1 MDENKNDTNNCFL
14 PPKTSNKKTLVLDLD
29 ETLVHSQFLE
39 FSSPSDIIIKIE
51 IEKEIYDIHVL
62 VRPGVKEFLEKM
74 EKYYEIVIF
83 TASISKYAD
92 ILLNIIDP
100 KGLCPFRLFRE
111 HCTLINNTFVKDLKN
126 LGRDLK
132 DIIIVDN
139 SPLSYSFHPENGLPI
154 LSWFEDKNDRELYN
168 IIPLLIFL
176 SGVKDVREYIP
187 KLVVENA
194 ISYIEVEKLFKN
206 NNFDYKKL
214 KNNIKNRNIK
224 NINNNKPNKNNIN
237 NPSKNTNDMDNQNQ
251 EKQNNSKEYNINI
264 QIVQNN
270 INNINNIL
278 EEKNNKDLKNKLIKY
293 LSISNNDNLKNQKQA
308 AEKLLKLKQK
318 SIISNIDNPNT
329 QNCKISYNKTKENT
343 NNNNN
348 NNNIKGHKRQ
358 KTFNE
363 NLNNVK
369 FSKDIEKNYKK
380 ININTKKN
388 MKKLIQKYYKNSI
401 KKNSNSVQ
409 FKQIQN
415 IINKKRRR
423 EKTPNNNI
431 NTISFVNNTHI
442 KLSKINFQKNLLI
455 TPSSNKKRNN
465 SNNNRTKLSLL
476 SESSDNNF
484 IKKLCTL
491 SGKSRL
497 SNNNT
502 NNQKRNINQANLQ
515 FKVKF
520 KSNNNFN
527 LSSNKFDIMNN
538 SINIKKHTSNN
549 KIYGKFKL
557 LDNMMT
563 PCHRKQKSYN
573 ENNFFI
579 KIKKNLI
586 KPSELKTR
594 RLLSKNDFL
603 KSEIQKANK
612 TNQINLHTGVG
623 DFKNKLIKRTYG
635 NFKKINL
642 KNIDF
647 ITKKEKK
654 RKNDIKNKKKSI
666 ELNANIT
673 ELNLN
678 ENMFNLY
685 KTLNRNEK
693 NKNEDTFIFN
703 NTSDNF
709 LNDKTTFR
717 KINHQ
722 KTISYNL
729 NSTRNL
735 NNLMVSK
742 KKLQTKY
749 RINYISKNRTVK
761 RQSQKDFNSMNDGLK
776 RYKKEKDDGSLD
788 MKNMFKNKFF
798 EYSYYTRD
806 VNSKNENKSKNRGKK
821 TANKKIY
828 NNK

>member
-51 IEKEIYDIHVL
+51 IENEIYDIHVL

-251 EKQNNSKEYNINI
+251 ENQNNSKEYNINI

>member
-1 MDENKNDTNNCFL
+1 MDENKNDNNNCFL

-111 HCTLINNTFVKDLKN
+111 HCTLINNTFVKDLKK

-176 SGVKDVREYIP
+176 SDVKDVREYIP

-194 ISYIEVEKLFKN
+194 ISYTEVEKLLKN
-206 NNFDYKKL
+206 NGFDYKKL
-214 KNNIKNRNIK
+214 KNNNKNRNNK
-224 NINNNKPNKNNIN
+224 NINNIKTNKNNIN
-237 NPSKNTNDMDNQNQ
+237 IPSKNTNSLDNQNQ
-251 EKQNNSKEYNINI
+251 EKQANSKEYNINI

-278 EEKNNKDLKNKLIKY
+278 DEKHNKDLKNKLIKY
-293 LSISNNDNLKNQKQA
+293 LSISNNDNSKNQKQT

-318 SIISNIDNPNT
+318 NIISNIENPNS
-329 QNCKISYNKTKENT
+329 KISYNKTKEN

-348 NNNIKGHKRQ
+348 NNNVKGHKRQ
-358 KTFNE
+358 KTFND

-369 FSKDIEKNYKK
+369 FSKDKEKNYKK
-380 ININTKKN
+380 ISINTKKN
-388 MKKLIQKYYKNSI
+388 MKKLIQKYYKDSF

-423 EKTPNNNI
+423 EKTPNNINNI
-431 NTISFVNNTHI
+431 NTISFINNTHI

-455 TPSSNKKRNN
+455 TPSVNKKRNN

-476 SESSDNNF
+476 SESSDNNI
-484 IKKLCTL
+484 IKKLCIL
-491 SGKSRL
+491 SNKSRI

-502 NNQKRNINQANLQ
+502 NNQKRNINQTNLQ
-515 FKVKF
+515 FKTKF

-538 SINIKKHTSNN
+538 SISIKKHSSNN
-549 KIYGKFKL
+549 KIYRKFKL
-557 LDNMMT
+557 LDSMMT

-573 ENNFFI
+573 ENNFFL

-612 TNQINLHTGVG
+612 TNQIVLVI
-623 DFKNKLIKRTYG
+623 L
-635 NFKKINL
+635 
-642 KNIDF
+642 
-647 ITKKEKK
+647 
-654 RKNDIKNKKKSI
+654 
-666 ELNANIT
+666 
-673 ELNLN
+673 
-678 ENMFNLY
+678 
-685 KTLNRNEK
+685 
-693 NKNEDTFIFN
+693 
-703 NTSDNF
+703 
-709 LNDKTTFR
+709 
-717 KINHQ
+717 
-722 KTISYNL
+722 
-729 NSTRNL
+729 
-735 NNLMVSK
+735 
-742 KKLQTKY
+742 
-749 RINYISKNRTVK
+749 RIN
-761 RQSQKDFNSMNDGLK
+761 
-776 RYKKEKDDGSLD
+776 
-788 MKNMFKNKFF
+788 
-798 EYSYYTRD
+798 
-806 VNSKNENKSKNRGKK
+806 
-821 TANKKIY
+821 
-828 NNK
+828 

>member
-1 MDENKNDTNNCFL
+1 MDENKNDNNNCFL

-111 HCTLINNTFVKDLKN
+111 HCTLINNTFVKDLKK

-176 SGVKDVREYIP
+176 SDVKDVREYIP

-194 ISYIEVEKLFKN
+194 ISYTEVEKLLKN
-206 NNFDYKKL
+206 NGFDYKKL
-214 KNNIKNRNIK
+214 KNNNKNRNNK
-224 NINNNKPNKNNIN
+224 NINNIKTNKNNIN
-237 NPSKNTNDMDNQNQ
+237 IPSKNTNSLDNQNQ
-251 EKQNNSKEYNINI
+251 EKQANSKEYNINI

-278 EEKNNKDLKNKLIKY
+278 DEKHNKDLKNKLIKY
-293 LSISNNDNLKNQKQA
+293 LSISNNDNSKNQKQT

-318 SIISNIDNPNT
+318 NIISNIENPNS
-329 QNCKISYNKTKENT
+329 KISYNKTKEN

-348 NNNIKGHKRQ
+348 NNNVKGHKRQ
-358 KTFNE
+358 KTFND

-369 FSKDIEKNYKK
+369 FSKDKEKNYKK
-380 ININTKKN
+380 ISINTKKN
-388 MKKLIQKYYKNSI
+388 MKKLIQKYYKDSF

-423 EKTPNNNI
+423 EKTPNNINNI
-431 NTISFVNNTHI
+431 NTISFINNTHI

-455 TPSSNKKRNN
+455 TPSVNKKRNN

-476 SESSDNNF
+476 SESSDNNI
-484 IKKLCTL
+484 IKKLCIL
-491 SGKSRL
+491 SNKSRI

-502 NNQKRNINQANLQ
+502 NNQKRNINQTNLQ
-515 FKVKF
+515 FKTKF

-527 LSSNKFDIMNN
+527 LSS
-538 SINIKKHTSNN
+538 
-549 KIYGKFKL
+549 
-557 LDNMMT
+557 
-563 PCHRKQKSYN
+563 
-573 ENNFFI
+573 
-579 KIKKNLI
+579 
-586 KPSELKTR
+586 
-594 RLLSKNDFL
+594 
-603 KSEIQKANK
+603 
-612 TNQINLHTGVG
+612 
-623 DFKNKLIKRTYG
+623 
-635 NFKKINL
+635 
-642 KNIDF
+642 
-647 ITKKEKK
+647 
-654 RKNDIKNKKKSI
+654 
-666 ELNANIT
+666 
-673 ELNLN
+673 
-678 ENMFNLY
+678 
-685 KTLNRNEK
+685 
-693 NKNEDTFIFN
+693 
-703 NTSDNF
+703 
-709 LNDKTTFR
+709 
-717 KINHQ
+717 
-722 KTISYNL
+722 
-729 NSTRNL
+729 
-735 NNLMVSK
+735 
-742 KKLQTKY
+742 
-749 RINYISKNRTVK
+749 
-761 RQSQKDFNSMNDGLK
+761 
-776 RYKKEKDDGSLD
+776 
-788 MKNMFKNKFF
+788 
-798 EYSYYTRD
+798 
-806 VNSKNENKSKNRGKK
+806 
-821 TANKKIY
+821 
-828 NNK
+828 

>member
-1 MDENKNDTNNCFL
+1 M
-14 PPKTSNKKTLVLDLD
+14 
-29 ETLVHSQFLE
+29 
-39 FSSPSDIIIKIE
+39 
-51 IEKEIYDIHVL
+51 
-62 VRPGVKEFLEKM
+62 
-74 EKYYEIVIF
+74 
-83 TASISKYAD
+83 
-92 ILLNIIDP
+92 
-100 KGLCPFRLFRE
+100 
-111 HCTLINNTFVKDLKN
+111 
-126 LGRDLK
+126 
-132 DIIIVDN
+132 
-139 SPLSYSFHPENGLPI
+139 
-154 LSWFEDKNDRELYN
+154 
-168 IIPLLIFL
+168 
-176 SGVKDVREYIP
+176 
-187 KLVVENA
+187 
-194 ISYIEVEKLFKN
+194 
-206 NNFDYKKL
+206 
-214 KNNIKNRNIK
+214 
-224 NINNNKPNKNNIN
+224 
-237 NPSKNTNDMDNQNQ
+237 
-251 EKQNNSKEYNINI
+251 
-264 QIVQNN
+264 
-270 INNINNIL
+270 
-278 EEKNNKDLKNKLIKY
+278 
-293 LSISNNDNLKNQKQA
+293 
-308 AEKLLKLKQK
+308 
-318 SIISNIDNPNT
+318 
-329 QNCKISYNKTKENT
+329 
-343 NNNNN
+343 
-348 NNNIKGHKRQ
+348 
-358 KTFNE
+358 
-363 NLNNVK
+363 NNVK
-369 FSKDIEKNYKK
+369 FSKDKEKNYKK

-388 MKKLIQKYYKNSI
+388 MKKLIQKYYKESI
-401 KKNSNSVQ
+401 KKNSNSAQ

-423 EKTPNNNI
+423 EKTPNNINNI

-455 TPSSNKKRNN
+455 TPSANKKRNN

-476 SESSDNNF
+476 NESSDNNF

-491 SGKSRL
+491 SNKSRMN
-497 SNNNT
+497 NNNT
-502 NNQKRNINQANLQ
+502 NNQKMNINQTNLQ
-515 FKVKF
+515 FKAKF

-538 SINIKKHTSNN
+538 SINIKKQSSNN
-549 KIYGKFKL
+549 KIYGKFKF
-557 LDNMMT
+557 LDSMMT

-573 ENNFFI
+573 ENNFFL

-612 TNQINLHTGVG
+612 TNQINFHTGIG

-647 ITKKEKK
+647 ITKKDKK
-654 RKNDIKNKKKSI
+654 RKIDIKNKKKSTEI
-666 ELNANIT
+666 NTNIN

-693 NKNEDTFIFN
+693 NKNEDTFVFN

-709 LNDKTTFR
+709 LNDRTTFR

-729 NSTRNL
+729 NSTRNF
-735 NNLMVSK
+735 NNLMISK

-749 RINYISKNRTVK
+749 RLNYISKNRTVK

-798 EYSYYTRD
+798 DYSYYTNN
-806 VNSKNENKSKNRGKK
+806 VNSKNENKSKNRGIK
-821 TANKKIY
+821 TATKKIH

>member
-51 IEKEIYDIHVL
+51 IENEIYDIHVL

>member
-1 MDENKNDTNNCFL
+1 MDENKNDNNNCFL

-51 IEKEIYDIHVL
+51 IENEIYDIHVL

-111 HCTLINNTFVKDLKN
+111 HCTLINNTFVKDLKK

-139 SPLSYSFHPENGLPI
+139 SPLSYSFHPQNGLPI

-176 SGVKDVREYIP
+176 SDVKDVREYIP
-187 KLVVENA
+187 KLVVENT
-194 ISYIEVEKLFKN
+194 ISYTEVEKLLKN
-206 NNFDYKKL
+206 NGFDFKKI
-214 KNNIKNRNIK
+214 KNNIKNRNSK
-224 NINNNKPNKNNIN
+224 NINSIKSNKSNIN
-237 NPSKNTNDMDNQNQ
+237 NSSKNTNTMDNQNQ
-251 EKQNNSKEYNINI
+251 EKQTNSKEYNINI

-278 EEKNNKDLKNKLIKY
+278 DEKHNKDLKNKLIKY
-293 LSISNNDNLKNQKQA
+293 LSISNNDNSKNQKQT

-318 SIISNIDNPNT
+318 NIISNIENPNS
-329 QNCKISYNKTKENT
+329 KISYNKTKENI
-343 NNNNN
+343 NNNSNV
-348 NNNIKGHKRQ
+348 KGHKRQ
-358 KTFNE
+358 KTFND

-369 FSKDIEKNYKK
+369 FSKDKEKNYKK

-388 MKKLIQKYYKNSI
+388 MKKLIQKYYKESI

-423 EKTPNNNI
+423 EKTPNNINNI
-431 NTISFVNNTHI
+431 NTISFVNSTHI
-442 KLSKINFQKNLLI
+442 KLSKITFQKNLLI
-455 TPSSNKKRNN
+455 TPSANKKRNN
-465 SNNNRTKLSLL
+465 SNNNRTRLSLL
-476 SESSDNNF
+476 SESSDNNI

-491 SGKSRL
+491 SNKSRM

-502 NNQKRNINQANLQ
+502 NIQKRNQTNLQ
-515 FKVKF
+515 FKTKF

-538 SINIKKHTSNN
+538 SLSIKKHSSNN
-549 KIYGKFKL
+549 KIYGKFKI
-557 LDNMMT
+557 LDSMMT

-612 TNQINLHTGVG
+612 TNQINFHTGIG

-642 KNIDF
+642 KSIDF
-647 ITKKEKK
+647 ITKKDKK
-654 RKNDIKNKKKSI
+654 RKIDLKNKKKSTEI
-666 ELNANIT
+666 NNTNIN

-693 NKNEDTFIFN
+693 NKNEDTFVFN

-709 LNDKTTFR
+709 LNDRTTFR

-735 NNLMVSK
+735 NNLMISK

-798 EYSYYTRD
+798 DYSYLTNN
-806 VNSKNENKSKNRGKK
+806 VNSKNENKSKNRGIK
-821 TANKKIY
+821 TATKKIH

>member
-1 MDENKNDTNNCFL
+1 MDENKNDNNNCFL

-62 VRPGVKEFLEKM
+62 VRPGVKEFLENM

-111 HCTLINNTFVKDLKN
+111 HCTLINNTFVKDLKK

-154 LSWFEDKNDRELYN
+154 LSWFDDKKDKELYN
-168 IIPLLIFL
+168 ITPLLIFL
-176 SGVKDVREYIP
+176 SDVKDVREYIP
-187 KLVVENA
+187 KLVVENT

-206 NNFDYKKL
+206 NDFDYKKI
-214 KNNIKNRNIK
+214 KNNIKNRNNK
-224 NINNNKPNKNNIN
+224 NLNSIKPNKNNNN
-237 NPSKNTNDMDNQNQ
+237 NPSKNTNAIEYQNQ
-251 EKQNNSKEYNINI
+251 DKQTNSKEYNINI

-278 EEKNNKDLKNKLIKY
+278 DEKHNKDLKNKLIKY
-293 LSISNNDNLKNQKQA
+293 LSISNNDNSKNQKQT

-318 SIISNIDNPNT
+318 SIISNIENPNS
-329 QNCKISYNKTKENT
+329 KISRTKE

-348 NNNIKGHKRQ
+348 NNNKGHKRQ

-369 FSKDIEKNYKK
+369 FSKDREKNHKK
-380 ININTKKN
+380 INLNTKKN
-388 MKKLIQKYYKNSI
+388 MKKLIQKIYYKESII
-401 KKNSNSVQ
+401 KKNTNSVQ

-423 EKTPNNNI
+423 EKTPNNINNI

-442 KLSKINFQKNLLI
+442 RLSKINFQKNLLI
-455 TPSSNKKRNN
+455 TPSANKKRNN
-465 SNNNRTKLSLL
+465 SNNNRTRLSLL
-476 SESSDNNF
+476 NESSDNNF

-491 SGKSRL
+491 SNKSRIN
-497 SNNNT
+497 NNNT
-502 NNQKRNINQANLQ
+502 NSQKRNINQTKLQ
-515 FKVKF
+515 FKTKF

-538 SINIKKHTSNN
+538 SINLKKHSSNN
-549 KIYGKFKL
+549 KIYGKFKF
-557 LDNMMT
+557 LDSMMT

-612 TNQINLHTGVG
+612 TNQINFHTNIG

-647 ITKKEKK
+647 ITKKDKK
-654 RKNDIKNKKKSI
+654 RKIDIKNKKKSTEI
-666 ELNANIT
+666 NTNMN

-678 ENMFNLY
+678 ENIFNLY
-685 KTLNRNEK
+685 KTLNHNEK
-693 NKNEDTFIFN
+693 NKNEDTFVFN

-709 LNDKTTFR
+709 LNDRTTFR

-729 NSTRNL
+729 NSTRNF
-735 NNLMVSK
+735 NNLMISK

-749 RINYISKNRTVK
+749 RLNYISKNRTVK

-798 EYSYYTRD
+798 DYSYYTNN
-806 VNSKNENKSKNRGKK
+806 VNSKNENKSKNRGIK
-821 TANKKIY
+821 TATKKIH

>member
-1 MDENKNDTNNCFL
+1 MDENKNDNNNCFL

-111 HCTLINNTFVKDLKN
+111 HCTLINNTFVKDLKK

-139 SPLSYSFHPENGLPI
+139 SPLSYSFHPQNGLPI

-176 SGVKDVREYIP
+176 SDVKDVREYIP
-187 KLVVENA
+187 KLVVENT
-194 ISYIEVEKLFKN
+194 ISYTEVEKL
-206 NNFDYKKL
+206 L
-214 KNNIKNRNIK
+214 KNNDFDFKKIKNNTKNRNSK
-224 NINNNKPNKNNIN
+224 NINSIKSYKNTIN
-237 NPSKNTNDMDNQNQ
+237 NSSKNTNIMDNQNQ
-251 EKQNNSKEYNINI
+251 EKQTNSKEYNINI

-278 EEKNNKDLKNKLIKY
+278 DEKHNKDLKNKLIKY
-293 LSISNNDNLKNQKQA
+293 LSISNNDNSKNQKQT

-318 SIISNIDNPNT
+318 NIISNIENPNS
-329 QNCKISYNKTKENT
+329 KISYNKTKENISS

-348 NNNIKGHKRQ
+348 VKGHKRQ
-358 KTFNE
+358 KTFND

-369 FSKDIEKNYKK
+369 FSKDKEKNYKK

-388 MKKLIQKYYKNSI
+388 MKKLIQKYYKESI

-423 EKTPNNNI
+423 EKTPNNISNI
-431 NTISFVNNTHI
+431 NTISFVNSTHI
-442 KLSKINFQKNLLI
+442 KLSKITFQKNLLI
-455 TPSSNKKRNN
+455 TPSVNKKRNN
-465 SNNNRTKLSLL
+465 SNNNRTRLSLF
-476 SESSDNNF
+476 SESSDNNI

-491 SGKSRL
+491 SNKSRI

-502 NNQKRNINQANLQ
+502 NTQKRNINQMNLQ
-515 FKVKF
+515 FKTKF

-538 SINIKKHTSNN
+538 SLSIKKHSSNN
-549 KIYGKFKL
+549 KIFGKFKI
-557 LDNMMT
+557 LDSMMT

-612 TNQINLHTGVG
+612 TNQINLHTGIG

-647 ITKKEKK
+647 ITKKDKK
-654 RKNDIKNKKKSI
+654 RKIDLKNKKKSTEI
-666 ELNANIT
+666 NSTNIN

-693 NKNEDTFIFN
+693 NKNEDTFVFN

-709 LNDKTTFR
+709 LNDRTTFR

-735 NNLMVSK
+735 NNLMISK

-798 EYSYYTRD
+798 DYSYFINN
-806 VNSKNENKSKNRGKK
+806 VNSKNENKSKNRGIK
-821 TANKKIY
+821 TATKKIH